1 MTVIKLL
8 CCRELSLVVR
18 KVKLV
23 QYVLRIKPPKLVV
36 ASHYKTNMDNKQQLK
51 VSVPNPYVEH
61 RSHGRICGRIWNEDV
76 DAAELLHRLVDQL
89 LAVLGAAD
97 VARKT
102 DDHTKI
108 RLQSGGSKRKV
119 QTRKALMKKVQTRK
133 VLTREVLNIKNR
145 YFH

>member
-8 CCRELSLVVR
+8 CCRELSLVIR
-18 KVKLV
+18 KVNLV

-51 VSVPNPYVEH
+51 VRVQNPYVEH

-102 DDHTKI
+102 NDPTKM
-108 RLQSGGSKRKV
+108 RFQLGG
-119 QTRKALMKKVQTRK
+119 AMRK
-133 VLTREVLNIKNR
+133 VLSKKVLMRKVLLLENVKTLDLN
-145 YFH
+145 